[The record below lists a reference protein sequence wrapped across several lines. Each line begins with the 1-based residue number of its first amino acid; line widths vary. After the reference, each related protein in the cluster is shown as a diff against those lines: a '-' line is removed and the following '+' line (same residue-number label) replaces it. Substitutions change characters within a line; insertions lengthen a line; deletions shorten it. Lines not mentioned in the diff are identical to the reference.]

1 MLAELR
7 DRYPAVAVAVL
18 SGSTDRSDVI
28 RALDLGALG
37 YIPKTARREVMLGA
51 LRLVFSGSMY
61 IPPEILGREELSS
74 KYCAPTQPAID
85 LARVS
90 PDELGLT
97 ERQIEVLTLLRQGK
111 SNKAIARMLNLA
123 EPTVKNHVTAILKAF
138 KVTSRTEAVIAVDK
152 MRLKLP
158 PISKS

>member
-1 MLAELR
+1 
-7 DRYPAVAVAVL
+7 
-18 SGSTDRSDVI
+18 
-28 RALDLGALG
+28 
-37 YIPKTARREVMLGA
+37 
-51 LRLVFSGSMY
+51 
-61 IPPEILGREELSS
+61 
-74 KYCAPTQPAID
+74 
-85 LARVS
+85 VS

-111 SNKAIARMLNLA
+111 SNKAIVRMLNLA